1 MSDNL
6 TEKLSDNGHMNEL
19 LRLVRGIDARLQSL
33 EKQVEERLYDTR
45 PIWENVQEQLG
56 QIVGVQHHQG
66 EILTQYGEILTRYG
80 EILTQHGEILR
91 RYEDRFNH
99 LEERITHLEDR
110 INRLQAE
117 MEKGFR
123 QIGRQMD
130 TLAGNY
136 VRLDASLRDLED
148 RFKNTEPRVS

>member
-1 MSDNL
+1 MSDNI
-6 TEKLSDNGHMNEL
+6 TEKLSGNGDMNEL
-19 LRLVRGIDARLQSL
+19 VSLVKGMDARLRSL
-33 EKQVEERLYDTR
+33 EKKVEERLYDTR
-45 PIWENVQEQLG
+45 PIWENVQEQLS
-56 QIVGVQHHQG
+56 QIVRVQQQH
-66 EILTQYGEILTRYG
+66 G

-99 LEERITHLEDR
+99 IEDR
-110 INRLQAE
+110 ITRLQAE

-148 RFKNTEPRVS
+148 RFKDTEPRPS

>member
-1 MSDNL
+1 
-6 TEKLSDNGHMNEL
+6 
-19 LRLVRGIDARLQSL
+19 
-33 EKQVEERLYDTR
+33 
-45 PIWENVQEQLG
+45 
-56 QIVGVQHHQG
+56 HQG

>member
-56 QIVGVQHHQG
+56 QIVGVQHH
-66 EILTQYGEILTRYG
+66 
-80 EILTQHGEILR
+80 
-91 RYEDRFNH
+91 
-99 LEERITHLEDR
+99 
-110 INRLQAE
+110 
-117 MEKGFR
+117 
-123 QIGRQMD
+123 
-130 TLAGNY
+130 
-136 VRLDASLRDLED
+136 
-148 RFKNTEPRVS
+148 